1 METLKQF
8 FDGILEINSGANIIN
23 TVAAVL
29 VAGILGLIIYFTY
42 KVTCKAFMFD
52 EEIGIVVIIVPVV
65 VALLLS
71 VIGTS
76 IARAFSLAGAL
87 AIVRYRSVLISP
99 RSLVYIFFGMGAGFI
114 AGVGLY
120 LPALIFVLLTCAF
133 MVVYGITK
141 SRGKG
146 VSERKTLLVDVP
158 ESINYDG
165 LFEETLKKY
174 TDGFVL
180 DSVGI
185 VSGGTMTELVYHVQ
199 MKKDA
204 DTKALLDEL
213 RVLNGNFKILL
224 SQYRPAVRQQ

>member
-1 METLKQF
+1 MNTFKQF
-8 FDGILEINSGANIIN
+8 FDGLLEINSGANIIN
-23 TVAAVL
+23 TVAAVI
-29 VAGILGLIIYFTY
+29 VAGILGVIIYLTY
-42 KVTCKAFMFD
+42 KLTCKAFTFD
-52 EEIGIVVIIVPVV
+52 EEIGLVVIIVPVV

-87 AIVRYRSVLISP
+87 AIVRYRSVLIGP

-133 MVVYGITK
+133 MVVYGMIKAK
-141 SRGKG
+141 SKT
-146 VSERKTLLVDVP
+146 VTERKTLVVDVP

-174 TDGFVL
+174 TAGYVL

-185 VSGGTMTELVYHVQ
+185 VSGGTITELVYHVQ
-199 MKKDA
+199 LKDSS
-204 DTKALLDEL
+204 DTKAMLDEL
-213 RVLNGNFKILL
+213 RVLNCNFKILL
-224 SQYRPAVRQQ
+224 SQYRPALQR

>member
-8 FDGILEINSGANIIN
+8 FDGILEINSGTNIIN
-23 TVAAVL
+23 TVAAVI

-42 KVTCKAFMFD
+42 KLTCKAFMFD
-52 EEIGIVVIIVPVV
+52 EEIGLVVIIVPVV

-87 AIVRYRSVLISP
+87 AIVRYRSVMISP

-120 LPALIFVLLTCAF
+120 IPALIFVLLPCAF
-133 MVVYGITK
+133 MVVYGVVK
-141 SRGKG
+141 SKSKG
-146 VSERKTLLVDVP
+146 TSARKTLLVDVP

-174 TDGFVL
+174 TDSYAL

-185 VSGGTMTELVYHVQ
+185 VSGGTVTELVYHVQ
-199 MKKDA
+199 LKNTA

-213 RVLNGNFKILL
+213 RVLNGNFKIIL
-224 SQYRPAVRQQ
+224 SQYRPVIQ

>member
-8 FDGILEINSGANIIN
+8 FSSLVEINSGANIIS
-23 TVAAVL
+23 TVMAVLVAAVL
-29 VAGILGLIIYFTY
+29 GLAIYFTY
-42 KVTCKAFMFD
+42 RITCRAFMFD
-52 EEIGIVVIIVPVV
+52 EEMGLVLIVVPVV

-87 AIVRYRSVLISP
+87 SIIRYRSVMMSP

-114 AGVGLY
+114 SGVGLY
-120 LPALIFVLLTCAF
+120 LPALIFVLLTCAI
-133 MVVYGITK
+133 MVVYGTLTSGK
-141 SRGKG
+141 KG
-146 VSERKTLLVDVP
+146 VASKKTLIVDVP

-165 LFEETLKKY
+165 LLEDTLKKY
-174 TDGFVL
+174 TKGFAL

-185 VSGGTMTELVYHVQ
+185 VGGGTITELIYQVRL
-199 MKKDA
+199 KDDV
-204 DTKALLDEL
+204 DTKAMLDEL

-224 SQYRPAVRQQ
+224 SQYRPVTQ

>member
-1 METLKQF
+1 MNTLKQF
-8 FDGILEINSGANIIN
+8 FEGMLDINSGYNIIN

-29 VAGILGLIIYFTY
+29 VAVVLGLIIYLTY
-42 KVTCKAFMFD
+42 KLTCKAFMFD
-52 EEIGIVVIIVPVV
+52 EEVGLVLIIVPVV

-87 AIVRYRSVLISP
+87 AIVRYRSVLMSP
-99 RSLVYIFFGMGAGFI
+99 RSVVYIFFGMGAGFV

-120 LPALIFVLLTCAF
+120 IPALIFVLLTCAV
-133 MVVYGITK
+133 MVVYGVAT
-141 SRGKG
+141 SGKNG
-146 VSERKTLLVDVP
+146 VAARKTLVVDVP

-165 LFEETLKKY
+165 LLDETLAKY
-174 TDGFVL
+174 TDGFNL

-185 VSGGTMTELVYHVQ
+185 VSGGTVTELVYQVKL
-199 MKKDA
+199 KKDA
-204 DTKALLDEL
+204 DVKAMLDDL

-224 SQYRPAVRQQ
+224 SQYRPVTQ

>member
-8 FDGILEINSGANIIN
+8 FEGMLEINSGANIIN
-23 TVAAVL
+23 TVAAVI
-29 VAGILGLIIYFTY
+29 VAAILGVIIYFTY
-42 KVTCKAFMFD
+42 KLTCKAFMFD
-52 EEIGIVVIIVPVV
+52 EEIGLVVIIVPVV

-87 AIVRYRSVLISP
+87 AIVRYRSVLIGP

-133 MVVYGITK
+133 MVVYGMIK
-141 SRGKG
+141 SKSKG
-146 VSERKTLLVDVP
+146 LVSRKTLVVDVP

-174 TDGFVL
+174 TEGYVL

-185 VSGGTMTELVYHVQ
+185 VGGGTITELVYHVQ
-199 MKKDA
+199 LKDST

-213 RVLNGNFKILL
+213 RVLNGNFKIML
-224 SQYRPAVRQQ
+224 SQYRPVTQQ